1 MSRSR
6 LLLFCHI
13 ITRTTHEKELLVV
26 TSALRSIVLFGLL
39 SDETLAE
46 LEASFVEHEWTDGT
60 VLFHEG
66 DECTGLHVVLQGA
79 VKLFRERNGNQQ
91 ITLIQG
97 PGSAIS
103 TTPLLDHKPYPVS
116 ASSIGNTRT
125 LFLPLDEFD
134 RIFEEQSDF
143 RRVIIDDL
151 TTRHRTVLALLHTIA
166 LKPVI
171 ARVATLIVQ
180 TATAMN
186 AMDGAREFE
195 MLLPQEQL
203 AHEVATTREGVARSL
218 ARLRRENVIE
228 QYGSRIRILD
238 KERLLEW
245 SEATSARPFTAGLG

>member
-1 MSRSR
+1 
-6 LLLFCHI
+6 
-13 ITRTTHEKELLVV
+13 VV
-26 TSALRSIVLFGLL
+26 TSGLRSIVLFGLL
-39 SDETLAE
+39 SDETLAD
-46 LEASFVEHEWTDGT
+46 LEASFVEHEWSDGAA
-60 VLFHEG
+60 LFHEG
-66 DECTGLHVVLQGA
+66 DECTGLHVVLEGA

-91 ITLIQG
+91 ITLIQS

-116 ASSIGNTRT
+116 ASSIGNSRT
-125 LFLPLDEFD
+125 LFLPVAEFD
-134 RIFEEQSDF
+134 RVFEQHSDF

-171 ARVATLIVQ
+171 ARVATLIVE

-186 AMDGAREFE
+186 ALDGSREFE

-218 ARLRRENVIE
+218 ARLRREDVIE
-228 QYGSRIRILD
+228 QHGSRIKVLD
-238 KERLLEW
+238 SKRLVEW
-245 SEATSARPFTAGLG
+245 SEATSSQPATTAVE